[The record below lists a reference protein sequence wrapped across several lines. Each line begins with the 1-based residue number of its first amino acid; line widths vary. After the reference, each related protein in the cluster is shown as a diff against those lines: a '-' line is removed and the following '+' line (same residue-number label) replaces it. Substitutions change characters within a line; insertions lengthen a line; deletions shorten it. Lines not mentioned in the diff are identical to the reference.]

1 MKYSFSKDST
11 NLIIT
16 LDTESGKY
24 APEVTSLNDPNITLE
39 NGSFWIYE
47 NGQFLRFL
55 SFDQISTID
64 GVIPSNV
71 DDAFTKINTIL
82 NTLHLLASPKF
93 KGTAVPTDTPTGTE
107 DAFWIATQAGTY
119 TNFGGVVVSANSRA
133 EISRVSGVFTISQT
147 PLDITSKVNVSDV
160 INTLVSAET
169 AKPLSAAQ
177 GKALN
182 EKFIPV
188 DAKLMGRNLEVINA
202 SVISQENLTV
212 TIGATG
218 TLSVVKL
225 NSKVYPFLRIASTK
239 IKFTLTSTAYFIVAG
254 DASTVIT
261 FGMGA
266 GGLSGV
272 VNRWNST
279 TDSSSLVAS
288 SSTPT
293 IAVGSIVE
301 AILENGIVSIYDDG
315 VLNKTFNIG
324 ALTQPEYAKPCFGF
338 IVHTPLTVASNV
350 NAIVTDQVS
359 YLSNKIAEIEPKIS
373 SLYTLDESIA
383 SENIYNIADITDGYS
398 VGTTG
403 ALTINASFFVTG
415 FMKVLPSTQ
424 YYLSSG
430 SYRTYCYYNS
440 SQTVISG
447 GSDMNG
453 LRTFTTPSTAAFIK
467 ISVTKFNNPS
477 YNFICRKGSL
487 ELGYVPFGNTTL
499 RLETE
504 RFKTALAGKTL
515 VSDGDSICQMARW
528 QFSILDK
535 IPMIHINKGIGG
547 TTLTGSGTTNITSP
561 ERLALLP
568 AGDIYILNGGM
579 NDWRNNLP
587 IGTYGDTANNT
598 VYGALKVYTDYILT
612 NFPSAQ
618 IILNTVP
625 FAMLNSSSIV
635 NAGGKTTRDYSN
647 AIIEHCQKNNIKYA
661 DVNANCGWNAINIA
675 TYVDLEVDGSYIHP
689 NLAGG
694 KRMAGVIL
702 REISKII

>member
-1 MKYSFSKDST
+1 MKYSITKEST
-11 NLIIT
+11 SLVIT

-24 APEVTSLNDPNITLE
+24 TPQITAFNDPNVVLENNSICFLE
-39 NGSFWIYE
+39 NGMPLMFL
-47 NGQFLRFL
+47 QFNEIGL
-55 SFDQISTID
+55 ID
-64 GVIPSNV
+64 GVAPTNLS
-71 DDAFTKINTIL
+71 DAIIKILVVVNSIRT
-82 NTLHLLASPKF
+82 LASPKF
-93 KGTAVPTDTPTGTE
+93 KGSIVPTDTPSGTE
-107 DAFWIATQAGTY
+107 DAYWIATQAGTY
-119 TNFGGVVVSANSRA
+119 TNFGNFILPANTRA
-133 EISRVSGVFTISQT
+133 EVSRVSGVFSNSQT
-147 PLDITSKVNVSDV
+147 ALTLTEYAKIVDV
-160 INTLVSAET
+160 QNSLNSSET
-169 AKPLSAAQ
+169 TKPLAAIK
-177 GKALN
+177 GKEIN
-182 EKFIPV
+182 ERLIPV
-188 DAKLMGRNLEVINA
+188 ESKLMGRNLEIIKA

-225 NSKVYPFLRIASTK
+225 NGKVYPFLRIASTK
-239 IKFTLTSTAYFIVAG
+239 IKFTLSSTAYFIIAG
-254 DASTVIT
+254 DANTVIT

-272 VNRWNST
+272 TNRWNST
-279 TDSSSLVAS
+279 SDSSSLVAS

-315 VLNKTFNIG
+315 VLNKTFNVG
-324 ALTQPEYAKPCFGF
+324 ALTQAEYAKPCFGF
-338 IVHTPLTVASNV
+338 VVHTPLTVASNV
-350 NAIVTDQVS
+350 NAIVTDQVT
-359 YLSNKIAEIEPKIS
+359 YLSNKIVEIEPKIS
-373 SLYTLDESIA
+373 SLYSLDESIA

-403 ALTINASFFVTG
+403 TLTANSSYFVTG

-424 YYLSSG
+424 YYLSPG
-430 SYRTYCYYNS
+430 IYRTYCYYNA
-440 SQTVISG
+440 SQTVITG

-453 LRTFTTPSTAAFIK
+453 LKTFTTPSTAAFIR
-467 ISVTKFNNPS
+467 ISVTKFYNPS
-477 YNFICRKGSL
+477 YNFICRKGAL

-504 RFKTALAGKTL
+504 RFKATLAGKTL

-579 NDWRNNLP
+579 NDWRNNLS
-587 IGTYGDTANNT
+587 IGSYGDTSNNT

-661 DVNANCGWNAINIA
+661 DVNANCGWNSINIG

-702 REISKII
+702 KEINKII